1 MRRSVIG
8 AAVLLAAAACGGD
21 EVTTVTGDEPPDVE
35 ERRDPGTDVEGPP
48 DVIVR
53 GGGTKVE
60 LQPYTFCWGDVC
72 ADGTEPDPP
81 PDVGSPAELEVEFPE
96 PDWGF
101 SARFKR
107 AGDLCARSQVAELEA
122 LSPTTHRLVPH
133 GAAGSYDVNLSGRG
147 ASGDLFALFRWTT
160 RVDGPLPEPEAWLSV
175 LADHDGLVYHS
186 GVELRVTNL
195 ASSPD
200 QATAHVT
207 VTSAGGEQLTFEPTQ
222 SSGVPEG
229 CDAIEGSLSW
239 RSPEA
244 DGERAPALGEPPFD
258 YTVDLEL
265 DGRSYVGTATWPDDE
280 HPDRAPAVPLTFEP
294 PLPGL

>member
-21 EVTTVTGDEPPDVE
+21 GATTVAGDEPPDAE
-35 ERRDPGTDVEGPP
+35 ERRDQETDVEGPP

-53 GGGTKVE
+53 GDGTE
-60 LQPYTFCWGDVC
+60 LALKPYTFCWGDVC
-72 ADGTEPDPP
+72 ADGMPPDPP

-96 PDWGF
+96 PDWKF
-101 SARFKR
+101 SATFKR
-107 AGDLCARSQVAELEA
+107 VGDLCARSQVAELEA

-133 GAAGSYDVNLSGRG
+133 GQAGSYDVSLSGRG

-160 RVDGPLPEPEAWLSV
+160 PVDGPLPEPEAWLSV
-175 LADHDGLVYHS
+175 LAGHDGDIDSY

-200 QATAHVT
+200 QAAAEIT
-207 VTSAGGEQLTFEPTQ
+207 VTAAGGDQHTIEPTPI
-222 SSGVPEG
+222 SLALEE
-229 CDAIEGSLSW
+229 CDAVEGQLFW
-239 RSPEA
+239 RAPEA
-244 DGERAPALGEPPFD
+244 EGQRAATLGEPPFD